1 LLKRVHNGLT
11 HTVQVLPS
19 GFLYNGQP
27 YASLSKLARA
37 ITGSNW
43 NGFTFFG
50 LTRPWKS
57 EDAA

>member
-1 LLKRVHNGLT
+1 VHGGLT
-11 HTVQVLPS
+11 HTVQVLPA
-19 GFLYNGQP
+19 GFLYNGVP

-50 LTRPWKS
+50 LTRPWKN